1 MTPKKLHRLKITLE
15 KAHEDFLLNNEI
27 SADALEP
34 ALRFQNP
41 QDKEFA
47 SFLCSILA
55 YGKIVQVKRN
65 IHAILDPMGDRPVTW
80 LIEQSES
87 YLKKHLKN
95 WKHRFNNSHDMLIM
109 LLILQKIYSVHGS
122 IEKFLRPSQYQ
133 NTTELLFAIRNN
145 FYSLI
150 PKNKKPKN
158 SFHFFIP
165 DPKLGSASKRMN
177 LYLKWMVR
185 DTEPDLGLWK
195 SFSKNKLLVPLDT
208 HVFKQAK
215 SLQIISR
222 NVADLQTAI
231 EITEF
236 LKKLD
241 SDDPTRFDFALCHL
255 SINNT
260 ILTWN

>member
-1 MTPKKLHRLKITLE
+1 MTLQKIKRLRITLE

-34 ALRFQNP
+34 ALKFQNP
-41 QDKEFA
+41 RDKELV
-47 SFLCSILA
+47 SFICSILA
-55 YGKIVQVKRN
+55 YGRIVQVKRN
-65 IHAILDPMGDRPVTW
+65 IHALIDPMGDNPAEW
-80 LIEQSES
+80 LVEQTES
-87 YLKKHLKN
+87 DLKKHVKN
-95 WKHRFNNSHDMLIM
+95 WKHRFNDAHDILIM
-109 LLILQKIYSVHGS
+109 LLVLQKIYTDHGS
-122 IEKFLRPSQYQ
+122 IEKFLNPSRYK
-133 NTTELLFAIRNN
+133 NTADLLIAIRKN
-145 FYSLI
+145 FYALI
-150 PKNKKPKN
+150 PKNKKPKK
-158 SFHFFIP
+158 SFDFFIP

-195 SFSKNKLLVPLDT
+195 TFSKKNLIVPLDT

-215 SLQIISR
+215 SLQITAR
-222 NVADLQTAI
+222 NVADLETAI

-241 SDDPTRFDFALCHL
+241 VDDPTRYDFALCHL

-260 ILTWN
+260 LLTWD

>member
-1 MTPKKLHRLKITLE
+1 MTPKKILRLKNILE

-27 SADALEP
+27 LADALEP
-34 ALRFQNP
+34 ALKFQDP
-41 QDKEFA
+41 IQKEFA

-55 YGKIVQVKRN
+55 YGRIVQVKKS
-65 IHAILDPMGDRPVTW
+65 IHAVLDPMGEAPVDW
-80 LIEQSES
+80 LLEQSEAD
-87 YLKKHLKN
+87 LKKHLKK
-95 WKHRFNNSHDMLIM
+95 WKHRFNDSHDMLIM
-109 LLILQKIYSVHGS
+109 LLILQRIYSEHGS
-122 IEKFLRPSQYQ
+122 IEKFVKPQ
-133 NTTELLFAIRNN
+133 NYPHVSDLLTAIHKG

-150 PKNKKPKN
+150 PKNKKPKK
-158 SFHFFIP
+158 SFDFFIP

-177 LYLKWMVR
+177 LYLKWMAR

-195 SFSKNKLLVPLDT
+195 TLTKDKLIVPLDT

-215 SLQIISR
+215 SLQITNR

-236 LKKLD
+236 LRKLD
-241 SDDPTRFDFALCHL
+241 SSDPTRYDFALCHL

-260 ILTWN
+260 LLTWD